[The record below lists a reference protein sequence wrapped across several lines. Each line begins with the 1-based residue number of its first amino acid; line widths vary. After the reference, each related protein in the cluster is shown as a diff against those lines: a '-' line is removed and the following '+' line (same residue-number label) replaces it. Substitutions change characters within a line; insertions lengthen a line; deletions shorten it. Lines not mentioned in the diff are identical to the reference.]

1 MGFEQL
7 ELPLYLIKIGNSGV
21 TWIDLLLVILCPIA
35 GLIGTLVSSVMQRKQ
50 IAKAV
55 PQDLFIER
63 ELVVTDSDD
72 FETIQAKK
80 NDLRMSYERF
90 IFEESRL
97 ATRGNEIIG
106 FALGLVVSLYFFG
119 AITQDLTSLARVV
132 GLCILLGYQA
142 PNIWSAQE
150 KVISNIVEKKILEAI
165 NNAAKSRKDSA

>member
-1 MGFEQL
+1 MESQL
-7 ELPLYLIKIGNSGV
+7 EIPLYIFKIGQNSGV
-21 TWIDLLLVILCPIA
+21 TIIDLLLITLCPLA

-55 PQDLFIER
+55 PQGVFIEQ
-63 ELVVTDSDD
+63 ELVISSDD
-72 FETIQAKK
+72 SFEDIQKKK
-80 NDLRMSYERF
+80 NELRNSYDRF

-97 ATRGNEIIG
+97 ATRGNTIIG

-119 AITQDLTSLARVV
+119 AITQDMTSLARVV

-165 NNAAKSRKDSA
+165 NNASKPRT